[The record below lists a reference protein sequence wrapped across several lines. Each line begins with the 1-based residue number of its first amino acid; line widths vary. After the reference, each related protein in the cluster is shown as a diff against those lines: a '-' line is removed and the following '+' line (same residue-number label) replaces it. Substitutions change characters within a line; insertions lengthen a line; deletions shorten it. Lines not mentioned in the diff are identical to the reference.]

1 MNIFM
6 QYSPISFKAN
16 PNSPRLRFAAKDFYV
31 NIKGYG
37 KNKEWAN
44 VIIETAD
51 AASKAIN
58 RGENPEN
65 VLKSISYGVKNANKF
80 EPSMAKV
87 LNTGILRTERTN
99 WKCEITKL
107 FTYFGA
113 GQYKSYFDRLIAMR
127 DKPLAT
133 PRSKIAMTRP
143 LLDTPELQHGEP
155 EYINKTLERVFKISH
170 NLFSNF
176 NYNNIKNKDLER
188 INFNIAEIRWLLAH
202 ATPWKRGSDAISNV
216 FIRAI
221 YKSLGIKTYPLEK
234 GITLDLEAYCTEL
247 NQYKKVF
254 TTYFKKPPTIIE

>member
-65 VLKSISYGVKNANKF
+65 VLKSISYGVRNANKF

-176 NYNNIKNKDLER
+176 NYNNIKNKDLEK
-188 INFNIAEIRWLLAH
+188 INFNNAEIRWLLAH
-202 ATPWKRGSDAISNV
+202 ATPWKLNAWQNEQRHWKYIFTRQALVMNLLENGLRTYRERISVQSALISKLFNTAILLV
-216 FIRAI
+216 C
-221 YKSLGIKTYPLEK
+221 L
-234 GITLDLEAYCTEL
+234 
-247 NQYKKVF
+247 
-254 TTYFKKPPTIIE
+254 